1 MVNRVIYLVTVLF
14 VASCSLVCAQDTRQP
29 KLTQADLK
37 AITDAR
43 VGVLKAAL
51 QLTPEQQKYW
61 PALEAAIRER
71 AQTRDQRIAA
81 LAERR
86 GKGGQVDPVELLH
99 EHADGLA
106 KRSAEVKK
114 LADAWQPLYQS
125 LDADQKR
132 RLRALASH
140 VVSELKDA
148 FETRRS
154 EREDEEGND

>member
-1 MVNRVIYLVTVLF
+1 MAKRIIYLVTALF
-14 VASCSLVCAQDTRQP
+14 VASCPLAYAEDTHQP

-43 VGVLKAAL
+43 IGTLKAAL
-51 QLTPEQQKYW
+51 QLTPEQQKNW
-61 PALEAAIRER
+61 AALEAAIRER

-81 LAERR
+81 LAERH
-86 GKGGQVDPVELLH
+86 GKGGQVDPAELLQQ
-99 EHADGLA
+99 HADALA
-106 KRSAEVKK
+106 KRAAAVKK

-140 VVSELKDA
+140 DVRELKDA

-154 EREDEEGND
+154 ESEDEED

>member
-1 MVNRVIYLVTVLF
+1 MAKRVIYLVTALF
-14 VASCSLVCAQDTRQP
+14 VASCPLAYAQDAHQP

-43 VGVLKAAL
+43 IGTLKAAL
-51 QLTPEQQKYW
+51 QLTPEQQKNW

-81 LAERR
+81 LAELR
-86 GKGGQVDPVELLH
+86 GKGGQIDPAELLQG
-99 EHADGLA
+99 HADALA
-106 KRSAEVKK
+106 KRSAAVKK
-114 LADAWQPLYQS
+114 LADAWQPLYRS

-132 RLRALASH
+132 RLRALAIRD
-140 VVSELKDA
+140 VRELKDA

-154 EREDEEGND
+154 EREDEEDND